1 MLAALVRLDDTAP
14 AHVADKAKAHVRQR
28 RQAVSAGLALHL
40 GDDVLDSVEL
50 VAFQVKRLGY
60 QLIALDQLG
69 RRKAHWDVRRHG
81 MVLDQ
86 VSNAVDAAM
95 QRAAVRTVGR
105 TKVQATGA
113 LAEPRHVQGVV
124 HQLADALVAGSA
136 NGDNGHAHQAL
147 EQVDVY
153 GAAVGGH
160 LVHHVERDDHGAVE
174 LHELQCQVQVTLDV
188 GGVNDVDDGVRA
200 LVEDDLTA
208 HDLFA
213 CVRRQGVNARKV
225 GNARLGM
232 VADGAI
238 FAVDRHAGKVT
249 DVLVGARQL
258 VE

>member
-1 MLAALVRLDDTAP
+1 M
-14 AHVADKAKAHVRQR
+14 
-28 RQAVSAGLALHL
+28 
-40 GDDVLDSVEL
+40 
-50 VAFQVKRLGY
+50 
-60 QLIALDQLG
+60 I
-69 RRKAHWDVRRHG
+69 
-81 MVLDQ
+81 
-86 VSNAVDAAM
+86 
-95 QRAAVRTVGR
+95 
-105 TKVQATGA
+105 
-113 LAEPRHVQGVV
+113 
-124 HQLADALVAGSA
+124 HQLADTLVAGSA

-188 GGVNDVDDGVRA
+188 GSVNDVDDGVRA
-200 LVEDDLTA
+200 LVEDELTA

-213 CVRRQGVNARKV
+213 CVRRQGVNAEQI

-232 VADGAI
+232 VTDGAI
-238 FAVDRHAGKVT
+238 FAVDSHAGKVT